1 MYTNAISYYFETRR
15 KICETQHTRAQI
27 KLHFSFEKCVFWH
40 EPRKQNETRCKGQNR
55 PDEKKPSERKNQ
67 TNKREKRKQFK
78 TALSRKNRTRTKVFF
93 AEFTIKTRP
102 RVFNKCIRRSVVC
115 IQKHFDFQR
124 PKMKIVLK
132 IYCKLNTVFVWINDG
147 SFRVGNYFS
156 LMFTLIVLGKG
167 CTLNHNVKSLLQGT
181 RWKEIEKGLKKTYYI
196 TFN

>member
-102 RVFNKCIRRSVVC
+102 RVFNKCIRRSCRVHSKTFRFSATENENC
-115 IQKHFDFQR
+115 IENILQAEHRICMNKWWLISRRKLFFFNVHIDCIREGLYFESQCKVIASGN
-124 PKMKIVLK
+124 KMKR
-132 IYCKLNTVFVWINDG
+132 N
-147 SFRVGNYFS
+147 
-156 LMFTLIVLGKG
+156 
-167 CTLNHNVKSLLQGT
+167 
-181 RWKEIEKGLKKTYYI
+181 WKRS
-196 TFN
+196 